1 MEKFVRFNILQYHS
15 IMENVKKKN
24 DIILLS

>member
-24 DIILLS
+24 YIILLS